1 MAYTAELKTEMES
14 DLVQVVCGK
23 DTYSIPANKLAA
35 KSQFFARALEVP
47 MMEKMERKVIIK
59 EISSKIFERVVK
71 YIKDGSFDFDVET
84 EASESLEVSDRLDM
98 EKLKEELCNNIKEN
112 LDPENAKAM
121 ATLAWRFNANQ
132 LFQSALE
139 FMTKVNHK

>member
-1 MAYTAELKTEMES
+1 
-14 DLVQVVCGK
+14 
-23 DTYSIPANKLAA
+23 
-35 KSQFFARALEVP
+35 

-84 EASESLEVSDRLDM
+84 EASESLKVSDRLDM
-98 EKLKEELCNNIKEN
+98 EKKEEFCNNIKEN
-112 LDPENAKAM
+112 LDPENAKAV

>member
-1 MAYTAELKTEMES
+1 MTYTAELKTEMES

-35 KSQFFARALEVP
+35 NSQFFARALEVP
-47 MMEKMERKVIIK
+47 MMEKMERKVVIK

-112 LDPENAKAM
+112 LDPENAKAV